1 MAIEI
6 RDLAPYLQI
15 FDMQTS
21 LQFYGD
27 KLGFEVSSADNDSDE
42 RINWVLLKLNGVTL
56 MLNTQYE
63 LRKRPPVPDVARR
76 ACHSDT
82 TIYFGCPD
90 VDATYEH
97 LRAQGVEVKAPKITQ
112 YGFKAI
118 WLSDPDGYGLCFHW
132 PAK

>member
-1 MAIEI
+1 
-6 RDLAPYLQI
+6 
-15 FDMQTS
+15 MQTS

-27 KLGFEVSSADNDSDE
+27 KLGFEVIALPRIQMNESIGCCSSSMASHDVE
-42 RINWVLLKLNGVTL
+42 
-56 MLNTQYE
+56 TQYE

-76 ACHSDT
+76 AGHSDT